1 MTARSVQTTCSDD
14 LWIIE
19 ETLRMRV
26 QLKPL
31 TDQVIVITGAS
42 SGIGL
47 ATARLAARNGARLVL
62 AARSGADLA
71 QLVEEFAAQGCQ
83 AASVEVD
90 VADQAQVRRIA
101 QVAVERFGGFDTWI
115 NNAGVSVYGDCL
127 TVPVEDMRRVF
138 ETNVWGVVHGS
149 RVACEHLLQRG
160 GALINLGSE
169 VSDKAVP
176 LQGIYSA
183 SKHAVKGWTDALR
196 MELEQRGAPISVTL
210 IKPGPIDTPYTQ
222 HAKNYLAD
230 KPTHAP
236 PVYTPESVAEAIL
249 YAARTP
255 VRDLF
260 VGGGARMVAAM
271 DHWAP
276 RLTDRVVGRV
286 VSRGTHSGR
295 PVTGGDALYDAG
307 GGLRE
312 RGDYDGLVR
321 RSLYTTA
328 AMHPVATG
336 AMAIGATLLLGSWLR
351 SGGDAGSGHSRFP
364 EQPH

>member
-1 MTARSVQTTCSDD
+1 
-14 LWIIE
+14 
-19 ETLRMRV
+19 MRV
-26 QLKPL
+26 QLKPISE
-31 TDQVIVITGAS
+31 QVIVITGAS

-47 ATARLAARNGARLVL
+47 ATARLAAKQGAKLVV
-62 AARSGADLA
+62 AARSGDDLS
-71 QLVEEFAAQGCQ
+71 QLVQELEASGCE
-83 AASVEVD
+83 ATSIDAD
-90 VADQAQVRRIA
+90 VSDEAQVRRIA
-101 QVAVERFGGFDTWI
+101 KVAIERFGGFDTWV

-127 TVPVEDMRRVF
+127 TVPVADMRRIF

-160 GALINLGSE
+160 GALINVGSE

-176 LQGIYSA
+176 LQGAYSA

-196 MELEQRGAPISVTL
+196 MELEQRSAPISVTL

-236 PVYTPESVAEAIL
+236 PVYRPESVAEAIL

-260 VGGGARMVAAM
+260 IGSGARMVAAM
-271 DHWAP
+271 DRWAP
-276 RLTDRVVGRV
+276 RLTDRVVGRM

-295 PVTGGDALYDAG
+295 PVSGGDALYEPG
-307 GGLRE
+307 GGLQE
-312 RGDYDGLVR
+312 RGDYEGMTR
-321 RSLYTTA
+321 RSLYTSA
-328 AMHPVATG
+328 AMHPVAAG
-336 AMAIGATLLLGSWLR
+336 AVAIGATLLIGSWLR
-351 SGGDAGSGHSRFP
+351 SGSDAGSGHSR
-364 EQPH
+364 HSHLN